1 MSRESFENL
10 VALTVPIAALHLLLN
25 LSGWLW
31 YTLLGKYLIVDLS
44 FSGNELGL
52 VMMIYNLSFA
62 VSALPAG
69 ILSDIIMSRRV
80 LLVGAVACAIGILL
94 MAFSRDVVMM
104 SIACLIIGFGDAFT
118 LTAITVHTV
127 KSGGIR
133 HLATLYGFVL
143 WAGTLGELLGSFMSG
158 YVKEYLGSQALFT
171 LSSIM
176 SLAPLPM
183 LPLIRE
189 RSQERRATGSISLAS
204 IVEPI
209 KLLGFHDILRLLTL
223 GLIFHTVGY
232 CMFFPFISVHASFAG
247 LADREIGIIN
257 SAILLS
263 TFLITLP
270 CGILADRIGSKP
282 ILLAHILLSSASW
295 MLYGLSSDLTSVFLA
310 AAFLGA
316 VNAMDYPARRRLL
329 IEASGEEAVGTLIGA
344 LDFFISLASI
354 PGPMIGGILYE
365 LTGVSSVFLI
375 ASLINLA
382 SIPFL
387 LRIRVHAISMEE
399 FRRGVSRQ

>member
-1 MSRESFENL
+1 LSRESFENL
-10 VALTVPIAALHLLLN
+10 VALTVPVAALHLLLN
-25 LSGWLW
+25 FSGWLW
-31 YTLLGKYLIVDLS
+31 YTLLGKYLIVDLG

-52 VMMIYNLSFA
+52 VMTLYNLSFA
-62 VSALPAG
+62 ISALPAG

-94 MAFSRDVVMM
+94 MASSKDVAMM
-104 SIACLIIGFGDAFT
+104 STACLITGFGDAFT

-158 YVKEYLGSQALFT
+158 YVKEHLGSQALFI

-189 RSQERRATGSISLAS
+189 RSQEKCTAESISLAS
-204 IVEPI
+204 FAEPI

-232 CMFFPFISVHASFAG
+232 CMFFPFISVSGTRLGSWRGLGGSAG
-247 LADREIGIIN
+247 LR
-257 SAILLS
+257 
-263 TFLITLP
+263 
-270 CGILADRIGSKP
+270 GS
-282 ILLAHILLSSASW
+282 LV
-295 MLYGLSSDLTSVFLA
+295 G
-310 AAFLGA
+310 
-316 VNAMDYPARRRLL
+316 RLR
-329 IEASGEEAVGTLIGA
+329 ACSR
-344 LDFFISLASI
+344 SLARI
-354 PGPMIGGILYE
+354 
-365 LTGVSSVFLI
+365 SSYTRSGAMSWLK
-375 ASLINLA
+375 L
-382 SIPFL
+382 
-387 LRIRVHAISMEE
+387 
-399 FRRGVSRQ
+399 GK

>member
-1 MSRESFENL
+1 
-10 VALTVPIAALHLLLN
+10 
-25 LSGWLW
+25 
-31 YTLLGKYLIVDLS
+31 VDLS

-52 VMMIYNLSFA
+52 VMMLYNLSFA

-69 ILSDIIMSRRV
+69 ILSDVIMSRRV
-80 LLVGAVACAIGILL
+80 LLMGAVACAIGILL
-94 MAFSRDVVMM
+94 MAFSRDAVMM
-104 SIACLIIGFGDAFT
+104 SAACLIIGFGDAFT

-158 YVKEYLGSQALFT
+158 YVKEYLGSQALFI

-189 RSQERRATGSISLAS
+189 RPQEKRAAGSISLAS
-204 IVEPI
+204 LAEPI
-209 KLLGFHDILRLLTL
+209 KLLGFHVILRLLTL

-263 TFLITLP
+263 TFLVTLP
-270 CGILADRIGSKP
+270 CGILADRVGSRP
-282 ILLAHILLSSASW
+282 MLLAHVLLSSVSW

-365 LTGVSSVFLI
+365 LTGISSVFLI
-375 ASLINLA
+375 ASLINLV

-387 LRIRVHAISMEE
+387 LKIRIHAISMEE
-399 FRRGVSRQ
+399 FRRGAPRQ

>member
-1 MSRESFENL
+1 MSRESFDNL
-10 VALTVPIAALHLLLN
+10 AALTIPVAVLHLLLN
-25 LSGWLW
+25 FSGWLW
-31 YTLLGKYLIVDLS
+31 YTLLGKYLIVDLG
-44 FSGNELGL
+44 FTGNELGL

-62 VSALPAG
+62 ASTLPAG

-80 LLVGAVACAIGILL
+80 LLIGAATCALGIMI
-94 MAFSRDVVMM
+94 MAFSMDVAMM

-143 WAGTLGELLGSFMSG
+143 WAGTLGELLGSFLSG
-158 YVKEYLGSQALFT
+158 YVKEYLGSQALFI
-171 LSSIM
+171 LSSAI
-176 SLAPLPM
+176 SLTPLPI

-189 RSQERRATGSISLAS
+189 RSPGRRAVRSISTASLA
-204 IVEPI
+204 EPI

-223 GLIFHTVGY
+223 GLIFHTIGY
-232 CMFFPFISVHASFAG
+232 YMFFPFISVHASFAG

-257 SAILLS
+257 STILLS

-282 ILLAHILLSSASW
+282 VLLAHVLLSSLSW
-295 MLYGLSSDLTSVFLA
+295 ILFGLSGDLASIFLA
-310 AAFLGA
+310 AALLGA
-316 VNAMDYPARRRLL
+316 VNAMDYPSRRRLL

-354 PGPMIGGILYE
+354 PGPIISGALYE
-365 LTGVSSVFLI
+365 LMGISWIFWV

-387 LRIRVHAISMEE
+387 LKIRVHTISMED
-399 FRRGVSRQ
+399 FQRRRSHP